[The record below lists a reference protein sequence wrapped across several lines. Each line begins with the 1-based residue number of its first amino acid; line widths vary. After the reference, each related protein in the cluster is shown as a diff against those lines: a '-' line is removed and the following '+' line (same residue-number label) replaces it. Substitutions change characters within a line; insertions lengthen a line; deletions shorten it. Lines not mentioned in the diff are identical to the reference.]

1 MAAGMPRHAPQTHS
15 ASQAVGGSPLGLV
28 TCAIWAAGLL
38 LLHGTAVAGPPQLA
52 DARWAGDVPVSCET
66 GPACCEAAPDGSCGN
81 GRSGGCLPPKAAAW
95 LAGGQFF
102 NDRGRQIFFRREGR
116 GPTLLVIHG
125 FPTSSYDYAEMW
137 PALTARFDV
146 IAVDLLGSGFSDKPF
161 PYDYS
166 VFEQADILERLTTAL
181 GVARSHVLAHDYG
194 GTVTQ
199 ELLARQNEGR
209 SSLCL
214 ESVTFLN
221 GGLFIQS
228 QCLTPVH
235 YLLDSPLGVPAGAL
249 TCKPIF
255 ECITEGFMG
264 EAGRTGA
271 VDVDGIWAI
280 LNYNRGKRVMHGI
293 IQYLDERKQ
302 YEGRWTAALADAR
315 CPLAYVYGPEDI
327 VSGESIARQFATVV
341 PGAPIV
347 RMPGVEHYPQTEAPA
362 QSAAIFHAL
371 HDYWGA
377 RPAGA
382 PAADRSD
389 VPPPAP
395 APR

>member
-1 MAAGMPRHAPQTHS
+1 MLCVVVRCVCTAGCLLAA
-15 ASQAVGGSPLGLV
+15 
-28 TCAIWAAGLL
+28 
-38 LLHGTAVAGPPQLA
+38 GTAVGAPPAAPMPVFDRASGSPPSVSVAPA
-52 DARWAGDVPVSCET
+52 DSHGAGDGRVSTASCESGCDT
-66 GPACCEAAPDGSCGN
+66 ARGGACGN

-102 NDRGRQIFFRREGR
+102 NDRGRPIFFRREGR

-166 VFEQADILERLTTAL
+166 VLEQANILERFTTAL
-181 GVARSHVLAHDYG
+181 GVDRAHVLAHDYG

-221 GGLFIQS
+221 GGLFIQA
-228 QCLTPVH
+228 QCLTPIH
-235 YLLDSPLGVPAGAL
+235 YLFDSPLGVPVGAL
-249 TCKPIF
+249 TCEPAFK
-255 ECITEGFMG
+255 CITKSFMG
-264 EAGRTGA
+264 QAAKAGA
-271 VDVDGIWAI
+271 VDLDGMWAI
-280 LNYNRGKRVMHGI
+280 LNYNRGQRVLHGI

-302 YEGRWTAALADAR
+302 FERRWTAALAHAR
-315 CPLAYVYGPEDI
+315 CPLAYVYGAEDK
-327 VSGESIARQFATVV
+327 VSGDTIARRFSEVV
-341 PGAPIV
+341 PHAPVV
-347 RMPGVEHYPQTEAPA
+347 RMCGVEHYPHTEAPA
-362 QSAAIFHAL
+362 RTAAIFHAL
-371 HDYWGA
+371 HDGWGA
-377 RPAGA
+377 PPAGA